1 MRANALWS
9 AVYRADRFILLT
21 TWAIAGVTVIVMFTV
36 VVTLVIARYV
46 AKAPIFWGEE
56 MARYSMFYMIMIGGA
71 VAVREDRHLR
81 LTLLIDRFPPALKRW
96 WDWVLDF
103 CVVVVLI
110 VMVYQGADLA
120 REDGGMMTPALRIA
134 YFWIYIGFPIGT
146 ALMLLQVIARRLP
159 TNSEQG

>member
-1 MRANALWS
+1 
-9 AVYRADRFILLT
+9 
-21 TWAIAGVTVIVMFTV
+21 
-36 VVTLVIARYV
+36 
-46 AKAPIFWGEE
+46 